1 MKTAGDELD
10 AKFAEIAEMDPEE
23 WDAEQYDV
31 MPKSVI
37 SDIKAE
43 IKELKAQKRELT
55 KQQKALEKRRKLGES
70 VADEAARCAADI
82 VALDKQIA
90 EKESSIAHHVALE
103 NELKDCRKQIREIE
117 LSKEALADKAR
128 EQISDDDARRLIT
141 QRWLATLHDNIAV
154 YLEAHARRLQ
164 QSVELLHDKYSV
176 TLTDLLSERD
186 EATKELNGYL
196 KELGYIQ

>member
-1 MKTAGDELD
+1 M
-10 AKFAEIAEMDPEE
+10 
-23 WDAEQYDV
+23 
-31 MPKSVI
+31 I

-82 VALDKQIA
+82 AALDKQIA
-90 EKESSIAHHVALE
+90 EKESGIAHHVTLE

-164 QSVELLHDKYSV
+164 QSVELIYDKYSV
-176 TLTDLLSERD
+176 TLQNLIEERD
-186 EATKELNGYL
+186 EATKLLDEFL
-196 KELGYIQ
+196 KELGYF